1 MASALK
7 FGTALR
13 TQLADSMGG
22 AWDSGSLVIYDTAP
36 PANPQATYSG
46 VALATITL
54 PASAFAAAIDGV
66 VSKDGTWSDTVD
78 ESGTAAGFRMLSSD
92 TTKVID
98 GTAGVSGDSPDMVLD
113 NKVLV
118 AGGTVTVNT
127 FSFTQPE

>member
-7 FGTALR
+7 FGTTLR
-13 TQLADSMGG
+13 NQLADNLGG
-22 AWDSGSLVIYDTAP
+22 TWDSGSLVIYDTAP

-54 PASAFAAAIDGV
+54 PADAFSAAVNGV
-66 VSKDGTWSDTVD
+66 ASKNGTWSDTVD
-78 ESGTAAGFRMLSSD
+78 SSGTAAGFRMLSSD
-92 TTKVID
+92 TTLVLD

-127 FSFTQPE
+127 FTFTQPE